1 MKICIFGAG
10 AIGGVV
16 AAYMVR
22 AGLDVTLF
30 ARGATLASIRDK
42 GLVLRTAD
50 DEIVTRPNVTD
61 DAEEAGVHDVI
72 ITTLK
77 VPAVRG
83 ALSSIKP
90 LIGPETAVVPAHN
103 GVPWWYFHAL
113 PGDWPKQHLDSVDP
127 GGKVWDGLGPERTL
141 GCVVYMGASVPE
153 PGVISHLGR
162 ADRLGRFPVGELDGT
177 ESERVQRVSD
187 AFKTAGFESPV
198 STEIRTE
205 VWFKILGNIG
215 ANPISVLTQGTMG
228 EMYADDG
235 VSELVVGMM
244 YECYAITEKLGITLP
259 STPEERVEGYKR
271 PSDFRTSMLQ
281 DFNKGRPIEIDAIVG
296 AVAEIGKMVNVETP
310 FIDAVYALTRLRAET
325 AGSYQVP

>member
-10 AIGGVV
+10 AIGGAV
-16 AAYMVR
+16 AAYMSR
-22 AGLDVTLF
+22 AGLDITLF
-30 ARGATLASIRDK
+30 ARGATLAAVRDK
-42 GLVLRTAD
+42 GLILRTAD

-61 DAEEAGVHDVI
+61 DAEEAGVHHVV

-90 LIGPETAVVPAHN
+90 LIGPETVVVPAHN
-103 GVPWWYFHAL
+103 GVPWWYFYAL
-113 PGDWPKQHLDSVDP
+113 PGDWPKQHLDGVDP
-127 GGKVWDGLGPERTL
+127 GGKVWDGFGPERTL

-177 ESERVQRVSD
+177 ESERVQRVSE

-215 ANPISVLTQGTMG
+215 ANPISILTQGTMG

-235 VSELVVGMM
+235 VSELVIGMM

-281 DFNKGRPIEIDAIVG
+281 DFDKGRPIEIDAIVG
-296 AVAEIGKMVNVETP
+296 AVAEIGRMVNVETP
-310 FIDAVYALTRLRAET
+310 FIDAVYALTRLRAKT
-325 AGSYQVP
+325 AGSYETP

>member
-10 AIGGVV
+10 AIGGAV
-16 AAYMVR
+16 AAYMGR

-30 ARGATLASIRDK
+30 ARGATLAAVRDK
-42 GLVLRTAD
+42 GLILRTAD

-61 DAEEAGVHDVI
+61 DAEEAGIHDVI

-90 LIGPETAVVPAHN
+90 LIGPETVVIPAHN

-113 PGDWPKQHLDSVDP
+113 PGDWQKQHLDSVDP
-127 GGKVWDGLGPERTL
+127 GGNVWEGLGPERTI

-162 ADRLGRFPVGELDGT
+162 ADRLGRFPVGELDGA
-177 ESERVQRVSD
+177 ESERVQRVSE

-228 EMYADDG
+228 KMYADDG

-259 STPEERVEGYKR
+259 STPEERVEGYKQ

-281 DFNKGRPIEIDAIVG
+281 DFDKGRPIEIDAIVG
-296 AVAEIGKMVNVETP
+296 AVAEIGRMVNVETP

-325 AGSYQVP
+325 AGSYQAP

>member
-10 AIGGVV
+10 AIGGAV

-30 ARGATLASIRDK
+30 ARGATLDAVRDK
-42 GLVLRTAD
+42 GLILRTAD
-50 DEIVTRPNVTD
+50 DEITTHPNVTN

-90 LIGPETAVVPAHN
+90 LIGPETVVVPAHN
-103 GVPWWYFHAL
+103 GVPWWYFYRL
-113 PGDWPKQHLDSVDP
+113 PGEWPKQNLDSVDP

-162 ADRLGRFPVGELDGT
+162 PDRLGRFPVGELDGS
-177 ESERVQRVSD
+177 ESERVLRVSK

-205 VWFKILGNIG
+205 VWYKILGNIG
-215 ANPISVLTQGTMG
+215 ANPISVLTMGTMG

-281 DFNKGRPIEIDAIVG
+281 DFDKGRPIEIDAIVG

-325 AGSYQVP
+325 ASSYQAP